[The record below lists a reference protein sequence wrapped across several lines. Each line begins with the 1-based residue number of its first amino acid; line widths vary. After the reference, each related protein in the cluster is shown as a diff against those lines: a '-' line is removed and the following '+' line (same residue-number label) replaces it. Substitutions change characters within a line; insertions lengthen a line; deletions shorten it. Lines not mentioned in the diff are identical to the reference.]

1 MVIDTSRVPVSSRGG
16 EEPDINFT
24 GYPRGYSANR
34 IADIKTLK
42 VDYFFK
48 GTRCILKQ
56 ISSGLDI
63 KQNCITFHC
72 FKLYCCI
79 KIYVF
84 PRPEN
89 VLGGEYH
96 PCVEIQSLNACP

>member
-1 MVIDTSRVPVSSRGG
+1 MGKNHGNWYVPSTGILPGG

-56 ISSGLDI
+56 ISSGPELVCI
-63 KQNCITFHC
+63 LNKIVSPFTASNCI
-72 FKLYCCI
+72 
-79 KIYVF
+79 V
-84 PRPEN
+84 
-89 VLGGEYH
+89 V
-96 PCVEIQSLNACP
+96 